1 MSHFLFIVDMPP
13 ERPGSANN
21 PPMNTAA
28 SWPSFE
34 IRANEIALPNQDSTR
49 LCRNVWLLDAEKT
62 LPILLNLSSLAK
74 KHELSYS
81 AHLIDGDI
89 TQLVDEQNICDV
101 L

>member
-13 ERPGSANN
+13 VKHGTTNN
-21 PPMNTAA
+21 PQMNTAV

-34 IRANEIALPNQDSTR
+34 SRADEIYLPSQSSIR
-49 LCRNVWLLDAEKT
+49 LCRNVWLLDAEKS

-74 KHELSYS
+74 THELRYS

-89 TQLVDEQNICDV
+89 TQLVDEQSICDV